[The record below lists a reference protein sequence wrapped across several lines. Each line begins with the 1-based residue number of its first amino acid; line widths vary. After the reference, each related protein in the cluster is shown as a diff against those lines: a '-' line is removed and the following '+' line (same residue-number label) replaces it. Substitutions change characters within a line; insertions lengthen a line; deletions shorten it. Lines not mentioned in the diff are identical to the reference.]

1 MKNELINSEINYSKI
16 GKYSFKKNL
25 YLFNP
30 KDYLSNLK
38 KLLAYKQEK
47 PKYIMKDIINSTF
60 IPELE
65 KSIFDDDYEN
75 EHNSIIKNQLKKY
88 LTPRENYKYHFLQ
101 AEANRNRPKIHIEE
115 HILFLTPYKEFG
127 QENSFRKKSNTNTLD
142 KITGRNET
150 KNNKKIDKKDLSIN
164 IQRKSIKNNFDIFKS
179 SFNTNN
185 DNSLLKE
192 QNNAKKNFKKI
203 IKNRIFLQKF
213 INKNI
218 EKNNFLSIQNS
229 TKMNTIEVR
238 KINLKNYNTK
248 LIKKLHINNN
258 KQKANINPEENNYYS
273 IDCSKHIRSLNFNRM
288 LSRKNK
294 QNKDSKEIGG
304 IYNSVSP
311 KYDYIHPKT
320 IFNFLYKEKT
330 ISKKN
335 FSPKY
340 RKNTFEVALDLD
352 KVYNKYNNHR
362 ESQSFS
368 MEKIQGRKQLNK
380 KDEDSKEKKFKRNNK
395 ENIDT
400 NKNNISERNL
410 INTYLEGCYKNII
423 KQSILNKDKKTIE
436 DCRLIK
442 AIIRNKINAN
452 YKKLVKIF
460 NDYKFMH
467 EINNKELHENI

>member
-1 MKNELINSEINYSKI
+1 
-16 GKYSFKKNL
+16 
-25 YLFNP
+25 
-30 KDYLSNLK
+30 
-38 KLLAYKQEK
+38 
-47 PKYIMKDIINSTF
+47 
-60 IPELE
+60 
-65 KSIFDDDYEN
+65 
-75 EHNSIIKNQLKKY
+75 
-88 LTPRENYKYHFLQ
+88 
-101 AEANRNRPKIHIEE
+101 
-115 HILFLTPYKEFG
+115 
-127 QENSFRKKSNTNTLD
+127 
-142 KITGRNET
+142 
-150 KNNKKIDKKDLSIN
+150 
-164 IQRKSIKNNFDIFKS
+164 
-179 SFNTNN
+179 
-185 DNSLLKE
+185 
-192 QNNAKKNFKKI
+192 
-203 IKNRIFLQKF
+203 
-213 INKNI
+213 
-218 EKNNFLSIQNS
+218 
-229 TKMNTIEVR
+229 MNTIEVR